1 MRRSIDTP
9 NLAAPDPD
17 ARMLAR
23 MTKAKAAPGSAA
35 KSKTLPTLPI
45 PELIAK
51 KRDGGALSDDEIR
64 GLIRGYTD
72 GSVTDYQMSAFAMA
86 TFFRGMTPKETT
98 AITLAMRDSGKVM
111 DLSKVPGIKVDK
123 HSTGGVGDKVSIC
136 LAPMVAACGVPVP
149 MMSGRGLGHTG
160 GTVDKLE
167 AIPGFR
173 MDLDGKAFEKQ
184 LIRHACSLIKQT
196 GELAPADKKF
206 YALRDVTAT
215 VESIPLITGSI
226 LSKKLAEGIDALVL
240 DVKVGRGAFMKSHE
254 QARALAQSI
263 VRVGKLAGKKVSAL
277 LTRMDV
283 PLGRAVGNSNETIEA
298 FDVLHGRGPTD
309 LVECTMALA
318 VEMLRLGGVAKNDR
332 EARKLLDAVIASGAA
347 AKKMREII
355 AAQSGDP
362 RVVDEYDRMP
372 MAKARVVVK
381 APKNGVVTG
390 IDALEIGWS
399 CVALGAG
406 RTRADQDVDPAVGL
420 TIDAHYG
427 EAVKKGDAL
436 ATLQVHPKQKVD
448 AVVERVTRAFTIGKD
463 APSKEPLVIE
473 ILR

>member
-1 MRRSIDTP
+1 
-9 NLAAPDPD
+9 
-17 ARMLAR
+17 
-23 MTKAKAAPGSAA
+23 
-35 KSKTLPTLPI
+35 
-45 PELIAK
+45 
-51 KRDGGALSDDEIR
+51 
-64 GLIRGYTD
+64 
-72 GSVTDYQMSAFAMA
+72 
-86 TFFRGMTPKETT
+86 
-98 AITLAMRDSGKVM
+98 
-111 DLSKVPGIKVDK
+111 
-123 HSTGGVGDKVSIC
+123 
-136 LAPMVAACGVPVP
+136 
-149 MMSGRGLGHTG
+149 
-160 GTVDKLE
+160 
-167 AIPGFR
+167 

-184 LIRHACSLIKQT
+184 LKKHACSLIKQT

-298 FDVLHGRGPTD
+298 FEVLHGRGPAD

-318 VEMLRLGGVAKNDR
+318 IEMLRLGGVAKNDR
-332 EARKLLDAVIASGAA
+332 EARKLLDAAIASGAA
-347 AKKMREII
+347 AQKMRDII

-381 APKNGVVTG
+381 APKSGVVSG

-420 TIDAHYG
+420 TIDAHFG

-436 ATLQVHPKQKVD
+436 ATLQIHPKQKVD
-448 AVVERVTRAFTIGKD
+448 AVVERVARAFTIGKE
-463 APSKEPLVIE
+463 APPKQPLVIE